1 MSSSDDETEKWAC
14 DVCKIEIAVRADGL
28 ARTQHLA
35 GKKHKKKVAAAER
48 EGKGGEGGTGAGG
61 KATAAAGGAGGADG
75 KAKKEID
82 TSKWWECDV
91 CGYSLAFASKAAHL
105 HGAAHRGAE
114 TRRSQFKEKY
124 QPGDWLCR
132 VHGRW
137 ERE

>member
-1 MSSSDDETEKWAC
+1 MSSSDDEVEKWAC
-14 DVCKIEIAVRADGL
+14 GVCKLEIAVRADGL

-35 GKKHKKKVAAAER
+35 GKKHKKKMAAAER
-48 EGKGGEGGTGAGG
+48 EGNGGEGG
-61 KATAAAGGAGGADG
+61 KGAGGADG

-91 CGYSLAFASKAAHL
+91 CGYSLAFANKVAHL
-105 HGAAHRGAE
+105 NGAAHRGAE

-132 VHGRW
+132 VRGKWGR
-137 ERE
+137 E